1 MLHAPVW
8 PHQLA
13 RNPKV
18 GEGGGSLKGDKTSRQ
33 AGVSEPIIRDIKWM
47 REVDKAR
54 KGPLEKAMA
63 PHSSTFA

>member
-18 GEGGGSLKGDKTSRQ
+18 GEGGGSLKEDKTSRQ
-33 AGVSEPIIRDIKWM
+33 AGVPEPIIRDIKGM
-47 REVDKAR
+47 REV
-54 KGPLEKAMA
+54 GQG
-63 PHSSTFA
+63 

>member
-18 GEGGGSLKGDKTSRQ
+18 GEGGGSLKEDKISRQ
-33 AGVSEPIIRDIKWM
+33 AGVSEPIIRDRKWM
-47 REVDKAR
+47 REVDQGYER
-54 KGPLEKAMA
+54 SPKGLPVASQED
-63 PHSSTFA
+63 

>member
-18 GEGGGSLKGDKTSRQ
+18 GEGGGSLKEDKTSRQ
-33 AGVSEPIIRDIKWM
+33 AGVPEPIIRGIKGM
-47 REVDKAR
+47 REVGQGR
-54 KGPLEKAMA
+54 KGPPGAYQ
-63 PHSSTFA
+63 

>member
-18 GEGGGSLKGDKTSRQ
+18 GEGGGSLKGDKINRQ

-47 REVDKAR
+47 REVDQ
-54 KGPLEKAMA
+54 G
-63 PHSSTFA
+63 